1 MGDGISQEVKIELKE
16 VFMERGKL
24 KLIVGILLIVIAIVF
39 GGLYVKSYIEK
50 KDNAKNVTQE
60 KGNQTSKKEK
70 DIEKQIQS
78 KDTIESIDTSVKY
91 EINDEIKKRID
102 LKEFDKHFKKYLE
115 DNMLFVANTKATC
128 TDQVLTIDYKKHFI
142 SFDLYLND
150 KHHTMVVCSIEDN
163 GNYSFDH
170 M

>member
-1 MGDGISQEVKIELKE
+1 
-16 VFMERGKL
+16 MERGKL

-39 GGLYVKSYIEK
+39 GGLYAKSYFEK
-50 KDNAKNVTQE
+50 KDNVKNVTQE
-60 KGNQTSKKEK
+60 KENQTSKKEK

-78 KDTIESIDTSVKY
+78 KDTIKSIDTSVKY
-91 EINDEIKKRID
+91 EINDEIKNRID
-102 LKEFDKHFKKYLE
+102 LKEFDKHFKKYL
-115 DNMLFVANTKATC
+115 DYNYLFTENTKATC

-142 SFDLYLND
+142 SFDLELND
-150 KHHTMVVCSIEDN
+150 KHHTRIVCSIEDN